1 MSEFKT
7 VRGMRDFLPQD
18 ARTLRYVE
26 AKTREVAELYGY
38 REIVTPVVESYELLT
53 AKAGDEIRSRMFTFK
68 DLGKRQV
75 ALRPEFTAS
84 IARIVATTLRNEPK
98 PFRLFCAGSV
108 YRYDEPQ
115 KGRYREFW
123 QSDYE
128 IVGSNSAE
136 ADVEIILLTHR
147 LMRAVGL
154 WRFAFKIGHIG
165 VLRGI
170 LSQEGLDEKVQ
181 NSVMQLMDKKRYE
194 DAFDLLTDGGISK
207 RAADV
212 LRSLI
217 EIKGNSPFET
227 VEKIEACVKGYEK
240 SAEAAAN
247 LRKILRLVVDS
258 GCNIDIT
265 VDAGFARGLEYYTG
279 LIFEVYVPEMGTAL
293 GGGGRYD
300 RLIELFGG
308 EPTPATGVAHGLD
321 RIMLALQGE
330 RADTQTL
337 KRAVTIIPLKEEL
350 RSEALRISEML
361 RNAGTPVEI
370 EVMGR
375 KIAKALEDADR
386 RGVSHV
392 VIVGEREL
400 KENAVVVRNLAKRE
414 QVVVKIEK
422 LAKALMD

>member
-136 ADVEIILLTHR
+136 ADAEIILLTHR
-147 LMRAVGL
+147 LMRTVGL

-181 NSVMQLMDKKRYE
+181 NSVMQLMDKKQYE